1 MTLPGEA
8 ESRVLS
14 RDAGFTLMEMIIVM
28 AIMGL
33 MLGLLVHRIGLTNTG
48 LSLRGATNELAAGL
62 REARSAAIATNR
74 PVSIAIDPAQ
84 GAWLTPGGERKTL
97 PQTASLKLVT
107 VSSQA
112 RKADKGD
119 IRFDPDGSSSGG
131 RIELTEGKRRMQIG
145 IDWLTGRVS
154 VASGP

>member
-1 MTLPGEA
+1 MTLPGESA
-8 ESRVLS
+8 SRGPR

-74 PVSIAIDPAQ
+74 PVNIAIDAAH
-84 GAWLTPGGERKTL
+84 GAWLDPSGERKTL
-97 PQTASLKLVT
+97 PQNATLKLVA
-107 VSSQA
+107 VASQA
-112 RKADKGD
+112 R
-119 IRFDPDGSSSGG
+119 
-131 RIELTEGKRRMQIG
+131 
-145 IDWLTGRVS
+145 
-154 VASGP
+154 